1 MNKTEKSSET
11 LAGSMFAFRNVLH
24 DQGVIFCYSGYVT
37 EPVLSGIGEALKKK
51 LHLEEADTKT
61 MRNVF
66 AIFVEQMQNIVR
78 YSAEREGPEPEDDKT
93 EIRYGVLAI
102 GMENGKFFV
111 TCANKIHIK
120 DVDRLNTRL
129 GELRSMDKNSLKNL
143 YKEKLRSPTE
153 ATSKGA
159 GLGFIEIARRSTEII
174 DFDFMDLDDKYAF
187 FCHKAYV

>member
-1 MNKTEKSSET
+1 MQPAFESSAP
-11 LAGSMFAFRNVLH
+11 LAPSMYAFRNLLH
-24 DQGVIFCYSGYVT
+24 ERGVIFCYSGYVT

-51 LHLEEADTKT
+51 LILEEADTKT

-78 YSAEREGPEPEDDKT
+78 YSAERESAEENDET
-93 EIRYGVLAI
+93 EIRYGVLSI
-102 GMENGKFFV
+102 GMEDGKFFV
-111 TCANKIHIK
+111 TCGNKILRS
-120 DVDRLNTRL
+120 DVERLSKRL
-129 GELRSMDKNSLKNL
+129 GELRDMDKESMKTL

-174 DFDFMDLDDKYAF
+174 DFDFMDLDDDYAF
-187 FCHKAYV
+187 FCLKAYV

>member
-1 MNKTEKSSET
+1 MNKSLESPET
-11 LAGSMFAFRNVLH
+11 LAGSMFAFRTVLH
-24 DQGVIFCYSGYVT
+24 DTGVIFCYSGYVT

-51 LHLEEADTKT
+51 LQLEEADTNT

-78 YSAEREGPEPEDDKT
+78 YSAEREGPEQEDDKT

-111 TCANKIHIK
+111 TCGNKIHAK
-120 DVDRLNTRL
+120 DVERLSSRL
-129 GELRSMDKNSLKNL
+129 AEIQGMDKASLKTL
-143 YKEKLRSPTE
+143 YKEKLRAPTE

-159 GLGFIEIARRSTEII
+159 GLGFIEIARRSSEII
-174 DFDFMDLDDKYAF
+174 DFDFMDLDDKFAF
-187 FCHKAYV
+187 FCLKAYV